1 MGTQVE
7 FQNFE
12 DELREFAQKWGILKQ
27 SLPKEWNNK
36 EIDSEENKKASPAYW
51 WAVSSWLIRTID
63 CGNNVW
69 EHCSLMSELIMM
81 FISCGW
87 TALHKLWLL
96 VEKSFLSLKYAMGK
110 AD

>member
-12 DELREFAQKWGILKQ
+12 DELENLLRNGGILKQ

-51 WAVSSWLIRTID
+51 WAVSSPLIRTVD
-63 CGNNVW
+63 CSNNKLGNIMCPMERAWV
-69 EHCSLMSELIMM
+69 MM
-81 FISCGW
+81 FLISWMDGL
-87 TALHKLWLL
+87 T
-96 VEKSFLSLKYAMGK
+96 
-110 AD
+110 